1 MNSCYQ
7 PSVSLP
13 NLVCVWTP
21 LMSHHVPTGT
31 DVSMALAR
39 SMAPLALTP
48 PAPWTRRLYGNPDP
62 SVTFTLVYSRIALT
76 ACGDSAGGDVATA
89 TRFAAITIA
98 ARPLVTAAAMLV
110 PLR

>member
-1 MNSCYQ
+1 MNSCDQ

-13 NLVCVWTP
+13 KVVCVWTP
-21 LMSHHVPTGT
+21 LMSHHVRTGT
-31 DVSMALAR
+31 DVSIALAR

-76 ACGDSAGGDVATA
+76 AFGGSAGGEVVPA
-89 TRFAAITIA
+89 TRFAAIA
-98 ARPLVTAAAMLV
+98 GWARRPV
-110 PLR
+110 